1 VSKTVNS
8 LKGTLTMEQLYHLI
22 SLIKKNKKNT
32 KNIKDKIINGKLK
45 PVDKKTFD
53 EYIKNNYDEKD
64 L

>member
-1 VSKTVNS
+1 
-8 LKGTLTMEQLYHLI
+8 MEQLYHLI
-22 SLIKKNKKNT
+22 SLINKNKKNT